1 MAPVAP
7 WRYHDWI
14 MSGFYDKL
22 VTIFGDIKVFKHPL
36 WIAYDPGSYRVRGP
50 ECRRISELLEPGD
63 ILLRHYDGYLD
74 NAFITGVFSHA
85 GLYLGEVTENDRAK
99 IPETGVASRAF
110 ETGPCQVAHSTA
122 EGVHLEDVLNFLR
135 CDEVAVVRIPEI
147 LSILQAQPVPNPGRI
162 HPKEQTL
169 RDRLA
174 RNETVSRQEAV
185 AVARDLALGGLG
197 TEYDFAFDFKSGH
210 RMSCT
215 EFVLHCY
222 RSVNSALGLVP
233 RGESYFG
240 GFVRKE
246 VIRPDAY
253 VASPF
258 QLLHASESANRKL
271 IRNRLQPV

>member
-1 MAPVAP
+1 
-7 WRYHDWI
+7 
-14 MSGFYDKL
+14 MSGFYDQM

-36 WIAYDPGSYRVRGP
+36 WLAYDPGSYRVRGP
-50 ECRRISELLEPGD
+50 ECRKVSELLEPGD

-74 NAFITGVFSHA
+74 NMFIPGVFSHA
-85 GLYLGEVTENDRAK
+85 GLYLGPVTENDRAK
-99 IPETGVASRAF
+99 IPGTGVASRAF
-110 ETGPCQVAHSTA
+110 GAGPCQVAHSTA

-135 CDEVAVVRIPEI
+135 CDEVAVVRLPDT
-147 LSILQAQPVPNPGRI
+147 LSILQDASVPDPGKL
-162 HPKEQTL
+162 HPLEQSL
-169 RDRLA
+169 RERLC
-174 RNETVSRQEAV
+174 RNETVPRQEAF
-185 AVARDLALGGLG
+185 AVARDQALGWLG

-222 RSVNSALGLVP
+222 RSVNSALGVVP
-233 RGESYFG
+233 HGESFFG

-258 QLLHASESANRKL
+258 RLIHASESANQKL
-271 IRNRLQPV
+271 GRNRLTPL